1 MKTEIIV
8 PGKIQAVQPKPTKA
22 QLIEAL
28 VEQARKEHADLRVIN
43 EGKIEELLV
52 LLKKEALEVIS
63 KLNSD
68 EMELDEL
75 PWGLDGEVS
84 LFIKVTSKKIKE
96 IKKQIS
102 KLRIGRFYPDE
113 VKKTIKEKLTP
124 SNPLLN
130 NPDVNETLSQLLA
143 KIMGTKTIEV

>member
-28 VEQARKEHADLRVIN
+28 VEQARKEHADLLVIN
-43 EGKIEELLV
+43 KGKIEELLV
-52 LLKKEALEVIS
+52 LLKKEALEIIS
-63 KLNSD
+63 NLNLD

-75 PWGLDGEVS
+75 SWKSDSEVS
-84 LFIKVTSKKIKE
+84 LFMNIRSKKIME
-96 IKKQIS
+96 IKKQIA
-102 KLRIGRFYPDE
+102 KLRIGRFYPCE
-113 VKKTIKEKLTP
+113 VKDKIKEKLTP

-143 KIMGTKTIEV
+143 KIMGTKTIEI